1 MQKSISLAMIVSN
14 NDYIKA
20 QKAIKSVEKYVD
32 EICITIAD
40 KEFGTYVNVDKKKF
54 SFWKWNDNFADARSY
69 NFSQCKSDWIL
80 WLDADDTLEGAE
92 NLQDVIKLGED
103 NKVDAFAFLY
113 KYGFDKDGNC
123 NDQHW
128 KTQFLKN
135 NMSFEWRGAIHED
148 PIQLVPLKW
157 AKTEMCTRVH
167 HTTDNDTVKSYERN
181 LRILESERIKNPTEP
196 RTLFYL
202 GRTYLASGQ
211 FQETVDVLSEY
222 LTLSGWNEERY
233 EARLLIGQ
241 ALFHGGDI
249 DDALSAYNDA
259 IIELEKY
266 PDAYIYKGMC
276 YLKKENY
283 KDALQ
288 NFEIAVIKNRPDANT
303 YYNPMLYSQKL
314 PEAMATCYMHI
325 GQFDKALQY
334 IKYSLQA
341 NNKDEGTL
349 LLYKTILHVKEIH
362 DTSKAFA
369 DLSVKLE
376 RRGNVKL
383 IETLLNATPADLT
396 DNPFIVSVRGRFTQ
410 PKKWSDNSIVIYC
423 GNSPE
428 VWNPAMVSKGGIGGS
443 ETAVIE
449 LSKRLVAKGFEVTVF
464 NRCEAKPE
472 GDIYDGVVYKNYWE
486 FNFKDE
492 YNIVWSWRLPELFDY
507 DLKSK
512 FSLID
517 LHDVMNPLDFTE
529 ERLSKIDKLFV
540 KTKYHRNLLP
550 NIPDDKFVVIG
561 NGITLDRFKNNVTKN
576 PHRFIYSSTPNRGLD
591 ILLEYM
597 WDDIVKEIPD
607 AEIHTYYG
615 FNTFYELEKN
625 NPERMLWM
633 KKMQKLME
641 KPGVVNHGR
650 VNQAELASD
659 ILKSS
664 FWLYPTFFAEIHC
677 ITACEMQAGGCI
689 PITSGYAA
697 LEETVLNGITVEGD
711 VYDPKYHKEFVS
723 KVVEMAKKDNIELIN
738 KTINDAQSFDWD
750 IVADEWY
757 KQFSNL

>member
-1 MQKSISLAMIVSN
+1 
-14 NDYIKA
+14 
-20 QKAIKSVEKYVD
+20 
-32 EICITIAD
+32 
-40 KEFGTYVNVDKKKF
+40 
-54 SFWKWNDNFADARSY
+54 
-69 NFSQCKSDWIL
+69 
-80 WLDADDTLEGAE
+80 
-92 NLQDVIKLGED
+92 
-103 NKVDAFAFLY
+103 
-113 KYGFDKDGNC
+113 
-123 NDQHW
+123 
-128 KTQFLKN
+128 
-135 NMSFEWRGAIHED
+135 
-148 PIQLVPLKW
+148 
-157 AKTEMCTRVH
+157 
-167 HTTDNDTVKSYERN
+167 
-181 LRILESERIKNPTEP
+181 
-196 RTLFYL
+196 
-202 GRTYLASGQ
+202 
-211 FQETVDVLSEY
+211 
-222 LTLSGWNEERY
+222 
-233 EARLLIGQ
+233 
-241 ALFHGGDI
+241 
-249 DDALSAYNDA
+249 
-259 IIELEKY
+259 
-266 PDAYIYKGMC
+266 
-276 YLKKENY
+276 
-283 KDALQ
+283 
-288 NFEIAVIKNRPDANT
+288 
-303 YYNPMLYSQKL
+303 
-314 PEAMATCYMHI
+314 
-325 GQFDKALQY
+325 
-334 IKYSLQA
+334 
-341 NNKDEGTL
+341 
-349 LLYKTILHVKEIH
+349 
-362 DTSKAFA
+362 
-369 DLSVKLE
+369 
-376 RRGNVKL
+376 
-383 IETLLNATPADLT
+383 
-396 DNPFIVSVRGRFTQ
+396 
-410 PKKWSDNSIVIYC
+410 
-423 GNSPE
+423 
-428 VWNPAMVSKGGIGGS
+428 
-443 ETAVIE
+443 
-449 LSKRLVAKGFEVTVF
+449 
-464 NRCEAKPE
+464 
-472 GDIYDGVVYKNYWE
+472 
-486 FNFKDE
+486 
-492 YNIVWSWRLPELFDY
+492 
-507 DLKSK
+507 
-512 FSLID
+512 
-517 LHDVMNPLDFTE
+517 MNPLDFTE